1 MEYEKVLTI
10 RDKKINGTEYSEVNM
25 AFLFVFLIQFREAV
39 DRLGYNNE
47 AFVSARIMGN
57 LRDTYLAYRI
67 NELASDPNQRPK
79 TLQDGIASFM
89 SLFTDVQ
96 QTNIKGEIPY
106 DDFMDTTIPEA
117 NNRDL
122 GELSTDTQRDE
133 AQRIVDNFKATF
145 GDRIL

>member
-1 MEYEKVLTI
+1 MEYEKVMTI
-10 RDKKINGTEYSEVNM
+10 KNKEINGILFSEVNM

-57 LRDTYLAYRI
+57 LRDTYLAFRM
-67 NELASDPNQRPK
+67 NELRSDPNPRPK

-89 SLFTDVQ
+89 NLFTDVQ

-133 AQRIVDNFKATF
+133 AQLIVDNFKATF

>member
-1 MEYEKVLTI
+1 
-10 RDKKINGTEYSEVNM
+10 
-25 AFLFVFLIQFREAV
+25 
-39 DRLGYNNE
+39 
-47 AFVSARIMGN
+47 
-57 LRDTYLAYRI
+57 
-67 NELASDPNQRPK
+67 
-79 TLQDGIASFM
+79 M

-117 NNRDL
+117 NTRPL
-122 GELSTDTQRDE
+122 GELSTDNQKDE